1 MDGEFSKWANVS
13 TGVPQG
19 SILAPLLFLIYVN
32 DLPDTV
38 VDCTMNLYAD
48 DITIYSANTTPND
61 VSHSLST
68 DLARIADWIQ
78 GNKLKMNKCKQNQL
92 MTLGRKTSSHN
103 PQQIEVQLKSSM
115 QCPSEQF
122 HQVPWGYH

>member
-1 MDGEFSKWANVS
+1 MDGEFSEWANVS

-19 SILAPLLFLIYVN
+19 SIFLAPCFLIYVN

-48 DITIYSANTTPND
+48 DITIYTANTTPND

-68 DLARIADWIQ
+68 DLVRIADWIQ
-78 GNKLKMNKCKQNQL
+78 DNKLKMNKCKQNPVNDTWQKDL
-92 MTLGRKTSSHN
+92 QS
-103 PQQIEVQLKSSM
+103 QE
-115 QCPSEQF
+115 
-122 HQVPWGYH
+122 